1 MVVIPALDTR
11 TSVFWSTVSLNI
23 WTIPLV
29 RSGELFKTDCV
40 LRLPFALRFA
50 PLCGL
55 WILGDV
61 YNIECSRYIKTVI
74 CILIY
79 SENIS
84 LPKLACDQHTL
95 YGISNLL
102 FSLNRDLLLVR
113 GFLTDLPSLLP
124 LHFSEWQVFVDAKSS
139 SV

>member
-79 SENIS
+79 SEKSRLFRYQNLHVIS
-84 LPKLACDQHTL
+84 IPYMVYLI
-95 YGISNLL
+95 Y
-102 FSLNRDLLLVR
+102 
-113 GFLTDLPSLLP
+113 
-124 LHFSEWQVFVDAKSS
+124 SS
-139 SV
+139 H